1 LKDSGGEAG
10 RCCFTAITLSKDPNG
25 AVCRNADQLQAA
37 GARAESSA
45 ALPEVA
51 DTEESMRRVLVA
63 AREHLDMDVSFCS
76 RLVADEEVVRGVYGD
91 ASAFGLEVDTR
102 IALADTYSRR
112 VIDGALPN
120 LIPDVRRDERTAG
133 LVPKFGSYV
142 GVPVTFSNGRT
153 SGMLCCASYA
163 PAPWLRDRDVAFLR
177 VLGRMLAHQLERSE
191 AERAAQNHRNEA
203 IALAALFA
211 GLDARDSYTGRHSEA
226 VVELAAQVTRELGMP
241 PSFVAE
247 VKQVALLHDV
257 GKIGIPDAILG
268 KPGPLDE
275 AEWELM
281 HEHPIIGAGIVASIE
296 PLAHL
301 APAVRAEHERCDG
314 KGYPDGLSGEQ
325 IPLASR
331 ITLACDAHHAMLSSR
346 PYRAAMRPAAAVAE
360 LRENAG
366 TQFDPDVVDALLSIV
381 AH

>member
-1 LKDSGGEAG
+1 
-10 RCCFTAITLSKDPNG
+10 
-25 AVCRNADQLQAA
+25 
-37 GARAESSA
+37 
-45 ALPEVA
+45 
-51 DTEESMRRVLVA
+51 
-63 AREHLDMDVSFCS
+63 
-76 RLVADEEVVRGVYGD
+76 
-91 ASAFGLEVDTR
+91 
-102 IALADTYSRR
+102 
-112 VIDGALPN
+112 
-120 LIPDVRRDERTAG
+120 
-133 LVPKFGSYV
+133 
-142 GVPVTFSNGRT
+142 
-153 SGMLCCASYA
+153 
-163 PAPWLRDRDVAFLR
+163 VAFLR
-177 VLGRMLAHQLERSE
+177 VLGRMLAHELERSE
-191 AERAAQNHRNEA
+191 VERAEQNHRNEA

-241 PSFVAE
+241 QSFVAE

-268 KPGPLDE
+268 KPGPLDD

-281 HEHPIIGAGIVASIE
+281 HEHPIIGAGIVASIA

-314 KGYPDGLSGEQ
+314 KGYPDGLTGEQ

-346 PYRAAMRPAAAVAE
+346 PYRMAMKPAAARAE

-366 TQFDPDVVDALLSIV
+366 TQFDPDVVYALLSIV
-381 AH
+381 AQ

>member
-1 LKDSGGEAG
+1 MPKN
-10 RCCFTAITLSKDPNG
+10 PNG
-25 AVCRNADQLQAA
+25 AACRNADELQAA
-37 GARAESSA
+37 GDRAELPA
-45 ALPEVA
+45 GLPEVT

-63 AREHLDMDVSFCS
+63 AREHLDMDLSYCS

-91 ASAFGLEVDTR
+91 ARSFGLQVGTA
-102 IALADTYSRR
+102 IVLADTYCRR
-112 VIDGALPN
+112 VIDGRLPN
-120 LIPDVRRDERTAG
+120 LIADVRSNGRATG
-133 LVPKFGSYV
+133 LVPKFGAYV
-142 GVPVTFSNGRT
+142 GVPVSFSDGRVY
-153 SGMLCCASYA
+153 GMLCCASHA

-177 VLGRMLAHQLERSE
+177 VLGRMLAHELERSE
-191 AERAAQNHRNEA
+191 VERAAQNHRNEA

-241 PSFVAE
+241 QSFVAE

-346 PYRAAMRPAAAVAE
+346 PYRAAMQPAAAVAE
-360 LRENAG
+360 LRDNAG
-366 TQFDPDVVDALLSIV
+366 TQFDLEVVDALLSIV
-381 AH
+381 AR

>member
-1 LKDSGGEAG
+1 M
-10 RCCFTAITLSKDPNG
+10 TLT
-25 AVCRNADQLQAA
+25 RNANGSARRNAGELQAA
-37 GARAESSA
+37 GERAELA
-45 ALPEVA
+45 TALTEVT

-63 AREHLDMDVSFCS
+63 AREHLDMDLSYFS
-76 RLVADEEVVRGVYGD
+76 RLVGNAEVISGVYGD
-91 ASAFGLEVDTR
+91 AHSFGLEAGTR
-102 IALADTYSRR
+102 IAFADAYCQA
-112 VIDGALPN
+112 VIDGRLPN
-120 LIPDVRRDERTAG
+120 LITHVRRDGRATE
-133 LVPKFGSYV
+133 LVPKSGSYV
-142 GVPVTFSNGRT
+142 GVPLSFSDGRAD
-153 SGMLCCASYA
+153 GMLCCVSHA
-163 PAPWLRDRDVAFLR
+163 PAPWLRERDVAFLR

-191 AERAAQNHRNEA
+191 VERAEQNHRNEA

-226 VVELAAQVTRELGMP
+226 VVELAARVTRALGMP
-241 PSFVAE
+241 QDFVAE

-346 PYRAAMRPAAAVAE
+346 PYRAAMRPSAAVAE

-381 AH
+381 AQ